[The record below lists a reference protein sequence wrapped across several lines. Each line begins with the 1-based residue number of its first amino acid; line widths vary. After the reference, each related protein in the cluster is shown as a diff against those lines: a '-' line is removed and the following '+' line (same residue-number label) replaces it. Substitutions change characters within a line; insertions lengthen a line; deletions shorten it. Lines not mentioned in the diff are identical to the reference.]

1 MITSKQH
8 EQLEELLT
16 LGVDK
21 VGYYDTMIVTIK
33 YKYNH
38 EKDYR
43 IDNEVI
49 RNINGSWVWLCD
61 WYEGEDDVQFIGI
74 MPLDCVTTMTKEEL
88 ENEQKVQEQ
97 ENN

>member
-16 LGVDK
+16 LAINK
-21 VGYYDTMIVTIK
+21 VGYYTTMIVTIK

-43 IDNEVI
+43 IDNEI
-49 RNINGSWVWLCD
+49 LRPDGGSWTWLHD
-61 WYEGEDDVQFIGI
+61 WYEGEEDVQFIGI

-88 ENEQKVQEQ
+88 EHEMAED
-97 ENN
+97 E